1 MNSINNSEK
10 FKSSLYSKPFKNDP
24 NYIVVDTEGQDILRE
39 IAIIDSQGKLIYEAF
54 VEGHYN
60 NESQKIKCKSL
71 IQIIDDLDHL
81 LQGKNII
88 CHSATHDKK
97 ILKNSF
103 QATTIQ
109 FPICRFVCT
118 FQLTKRHYPH
128 YPNYSLSYISKQ
140 LRLKVKNRFFNDNLA
155 HSAVYDAKFTHQLY
169 LHLLSIK
176 TMNKIIISKSE
187 LSQYPN
193 PFTSSRVDNPFQ
205 THLDFQQVYQT
216 EYESLKSI
224 LKAVKIDNNNQSK
237 GAVVIG
243 EAGTGKTHLIM
254 RIAKEL
260 LVRNRVLFIRQPN
273 NPDYIFYHIYSRI
286 LESFNESVE
295 GTNRTQL
302 ELLIAHSFT
311 NILLKIEK
319 LVSNPK
325 AQKFI
330 KTLRDDS
337 LSLYEAFGEE
347 DNKNYQ
353 TNWNFIER
361 AIINW
366 WSENFSIGGY
376 GLEILRGMI
385 KFCRY
390 SRSDFKD
397 IIRRWLSGKELSEEE
412 AEKIGLKNWNDEL
425 SREEF
430 ALDAIAVFGKLSM
443 LDEPLIIVFDQ
454 LEGLGLKQNQNI
466 LENFG
471 LAIKEILT
479 HVPNS
484 LVILNLFPDRWEQF
498 KNYFDSSVVDR
509 LSQNCVTLSPPKA
522 EQIREILNLKA
533 QAVGLS
539 INDFLTEKDLTDI
552 LSQSSIRS
560 IINRAS
566 DYYRYKAEN
575 IPLPFFPPQKSMI
588 LDAPNTLEKR
598 VEQLENILQQI
609 AKLTNGF
616 LAEKYNDEENISLP
630 DMFPELSVKKN
641 NNSTKDDEFFKDKL
655 IESLE
660 RLKNNIIKEYHLPQ
674 IITDSDD
681 IGKLITITETIASY
695 YQNVEINQLRLGNK
709 KLPEHIVLNTQKEEF
724 IIGFLNISS
733 SSFSSRLRNI
743 NELVSANSKSHFL
756 LFRDERE
763 PQIKGK
769 VGKLEI
775 EKLNNTKNGQF
786 IIFDETSRI
795 NFELVYQLIIQIQE
809 KDLELD
815 LAKSFTLLPE
825 ILEEDSLITLLL
837 KKIIKN

>member
-1 MNSINNSEK
+1 LNSTNNSDK
-10 FKSSLYSKPFKNDP
+10 IQSSLYFNPLKNDHD
-24 NYIVVDTEGQDILRE
+24 YIVVDTEGQDILRE
-39 IAIIDSQGKLIYEAF
+39 IAIIDNQGKLVYEAF

-60 NESQKIKCKSL
+60 NGSQKIKCKSL
-71 IQIIDDLDHL
+71 IQIIDDLDNL

-103 QATTIQ
+103 QATTKK
-109 FPICRFVCT
+109 FPVCKFVCT
-118 FQLTKRHYPH
+118 FQLAKRYYPH
-128 YPNYSLSYISKQ
+128 YPNYSLGYLSKQ

-176 TMNKIIISKSE
+176 TMNKTIISKSE

-205 THLDFQQVYQT
+205 THLDFQQVYQI

-224 LKAVKIDNNNQSK
+224 LKAVKVDDNNQSK

-302 ELLIAHSFT
+302 ELLIAHSFVS
-311 NILLKIEK
+311 ILSKIDK
-319 LVSNPK
+319 VYNSPQGKKVIDN
-325 AQKFI
+325 F
-330 KTLRDDS
+330 RDDS
-337 LSLYEAFGEE
+337 LNIYEVLGKE
-347 DNKNYQ
+347 DSKKYQ
-353 TNWNFIER
+353 DNWNFIER
-361 AIINW
+361 NIINW

-376 GLEILRGMI
+376 GLEILKGMI

-397 IIRRWLSGKELSEEE
+397 IIRRWLSGKELSDEE
-412 AEKIGLKNWNDEL
+412 ANKIGLKNWNDDL

-443 LDEPLIIVFDQ
+443 LDEPLIMVFDQ
-454 LEGLGLKQNQNI
+454 LEGLGLKQNQHI

-479 HVPNS
+479 HVHNS
-484 LVILNLFPDRWEQF
+484 LVILNLFPDRWQQF
-498 KNYFDSSVVDR
+498 KDYFDSSVVDR
-509 LSQNCVTLSPPKA
+509 LSQNCITLSPPKPQ
-522 EQIREILNLKA
+522 QIREILNLKT

-539 INDFLTEKDLTDI
+539 ITDFCTEAELTDI
-552 LSQSSIRS
+552 LSQSSVRS

-575 IPLPFFPPQKSMI
+575 VPLPETKTSV
-588 LDAPNTLEKR
+588 NYNSSNLEKR
-598 VEQLENILQQI
+598 VQELENILQQI
-609 AKLTNGF
+609 AKLTNNF
-616 LAEKYNDEENISLP
+616 LIEKDNDEDGISLSTLFLDVP
-630 DMFPELSVKKN
+630 SLKKEDTNSKQDEL
-641 NNSTKDDEFFKDKL
+641 FKDKL
-655 IESLE
+655 IESL
-660 RLKNNIIKEYHLPQ
+660 RQLKNNIIQEYHLPQ

-681 IGKLITITETIASY
+681 IGKLITITETIAIY

-709 KLPEHIVLNTQKEEF
+709 RLPEHIVINTQKEEF

-743 NELVSANSKSHFL
+743 NELVSANSKSKFL
-756 LFRDERE
+756 LCRDERE

-786 IIFDETSRI
+786 IILDETSRI

-815 LAKSFTLLPE
+815 LAKSFSLLPE
-825 ILEEDSLITLLL
+825 ILDEDSLITLLL

>member
-1 MNSINNSEK
+1 MYFNP
-10 FKSSLYSKPFKNDP
+10 LKNDHD
-24 NYIVVDTEGQDILRE
+24 YIVVDTEGQDILRE
-39 IAIIDSQGKLIYEAF
+39 IAIIDSQGKLVYEAF

-71 IQIIDDLDHL
+71 IQIIDDLGDL
-81 LQGKNII
+81 LQEKNII
-88 CHSATHDKK
+88 CHSAIHDKK

-103 QATTIQ
+103 QATTKK
-109 FPICRFVCT
+109 FPICKFICT
-118 FQLTKRHYPH
+118 FQLAKRHYPH
-128 YPNYSLSYISKQ
+128 YPNYSLGYLSKQ
-140 LRLKVKNRFFNDNLA
+140 LRRKVKNRFFNDNLA

-169 LHLLSIK
+169 LHLLSIETMTK
-176 TMNKIIISKSE
+176 TMISNSE
-187 LSQYPN
+187 LSHYPN

-205 THLDFQQVYQT
+205 THLDFEQVYQA

-224 LKAVKIDNNNQSK
+224 LKAVKVDNNNQSK

-273 NPDYIFYHIYSRI
+273 NPDYIFYHIYNRI

-302 ELLIAHSFT
+302 ELLIAHSFVS
-311 NILLKIEK
+311 ILSKIDK
-319 LVSNPK
+319 VYNSPQGKKVIDN
-325 AQKFI
+325 F
-330 KTLRDDS
+330 RDDS
-337 LSLYEAFGEE
+337 LNIYEVLGKE
-347 DNKNYQ
+347 DSKKYQ
-353 TNWNFIER
+353 DNWNFIER
-361 AIINW
+361 NIINW

-376 GLEILRGMI
+376 GLEILKGMI

-397 IIRRWLSGKELSEEE
+397 IIRRWLSGKELSDEE
-412 AEKIGLKNWNDEL
+412 ANKIGLKNWNDDI

-430 ALDAIAVFGKLSM
+430 ALDAIAVFGKLST

-454 LEGLGLKQNQNI
+454 LEGLGLKQNQHI

-484 LVILNLFPDRWEQF
+484 LIILNLFPDRWQQF
-498 KNYFDSSVVDR
+498 KDYFDNSVVDR
-509 LSQNCVTLSPPKA
+509 LSQNCITLSRPKDQ
-522 EQIREILNLKA
+522 QIKEILNLKT

-539 INDFLTEKDLTDI
+539 VTDFCTEAELTDI

-575 IPLPFFPPQKSMI
+575 VPLPYLSPSKI
-588 LDAPNTLEKR
+588 LVTHTSNTLEKR
-598 VEQLENILQQI
+598 VEQLENILEQI

-616 LAEKYNDEENISLP
+616 LTEKDDNKDGISLS
-630 DMFPELSVKKN
+630 DMFPELAVKEE
-641 NNSTKDDEFFKDKL
+641 NNSTKDDEFFVDKL
-655 IESLE
+655 RQSLDK
-660 RLKNNIIKEYHLPQ
+660 LKKDITTEYGQPQ

-681 IGKLITITETIASY
+681 IGKLLTIIETINNYS
-695 YQNVEINQLRLGNK
+695 NDIELNQLRLGNK
-709 KLPEHIVLNTQKEEF
+709 KIPEHIGINTNKEE
-724 IIGFLNISS
+724 IVIGFLNLSGT
-733 SSFSSRLRNI
+733 SFTTRIRNM
-743 NELVSANSKSHFL
+743 NQLVVANNKATFL
-756 LFRDERE
+756 LYRDERE

-786 IIFDETSRI
+786 IILDETSRI

-815 LAKSFTLLPE
+815 LAKSFSLLPE
-825 ILEEDSLITLLL
+825 ILDEDSLITLLL